1 MRKASIIPVFLVLSA
16 CGGGGG
22 TLGPFVPGPQA
33 FTDIV
38 NEHAALEAA
47 AGAAPIT
54 GSGVTLPSTPA
65 TYEGFI
71 VLDTNPGGLGQ
82 LHYSRIT
89 LETNFITLSTTGGGT
104 DFWYYDEVVGGANGV
119 AVNGD
124 IDVDSVG
131 PVTVGADFTV
141 QISGT
146 LDVAGGGVQTV
157 DTTGTNSQ
165 LSATF
170 GGATSPQYFTAGK
183 NGETTDFIG
192 GPSIQTRIIGELQ

>member
-1 MRKASIIPVFLVLSA
+1 MRKASIIPVFLILSA

-22 TLGPFVPGPQA
+22 SLAPFVPGPQA

-38 NEHAALEAA
+38 NEHRALEQA
-47 AGAAPIT
+47 AGGASVT
-54 GSGVTLPSTPA
+54 GSGVTLPTTPA

-71 VLDTNPGGLGQ
+71 VFDTNPGGLGQ

-89 LETNFITLSTTGGGT
+89 LETDFATLSTSGGGD
-104 DFWYYDEVVGGANGV
+104 DFWYYDEVAGGANGV
-119 AVNGD
+119 QVAGN
-124 IDVDSVG
+124 IDVSSG
-131 PVTVGADFTV
+131 AVTVGSDFAV
-141 QISGT
+141 QVSGT
-146 LDVAGGGVQTV
+146 LDIAGGGLETV
-157 DTTGTNSQ
+157 DTSGSNSQ

-183 NGETTDFIG
+183 NGETTDFVG